1 MFDDLRNE
9 SQAAFDAEQA
19 KVAAP
24 VLPAKRPPVKKKSK
38 KILGMTAM
46 QRFVLATLLFLVSCL
61 VGFALLVLTGKVAV
75 L

>member
-9 SQAAFDAEQA
+9 SQAAFESEQV
-19 KVAAP
+19 KAAP
-24 VLPAKRPPVKKKSK
+24 SVSAKRPVAKKKSK

-46 QRFVLATLLFLVSCL
+46 QRFVLATLLFLVVCVL
-61 VGFALLVLTGKVAV
+61 GVALLVVTGKVAV